1 MRISHISWNLIGLG
15 VPLLIAAVT
24 VPHLLSALGPQR
36 FGLLTL
42 AWGLIGYASALDFGV
57 GRAATH
63 QIAELRGAANA
74 AHDEV
79 AVVLS
84 TAVTV
89 TAVTGGL
96 AALCVIAS
104 LLFGVESFVKADQ
117 VPVQEIRLSIM
128 LLAVALPLQA
138 ISAAYRGVNEAFLH
152 FRGISVVRILLG
164 GANFGFPFLIALFT
178 QKIYRLVM
186 SLVASRGV
194 ALFVYRYLAH
204 QCMDQ
209 FIGANMAKF
218 SKEAARRLI
227 KFGGWFTLSSVL
239 NPVVA
244 AADRFYIASLI
255 SATVVAAYVIP
266 YEMVAQSLILVGAVT
281 TVIFPFL
288 SQIRISD
295 PERAR
300 KIFLRAL
307 MGSAFVMSLATLAF
321 WILGGAILDLW
332 LGSSIPEQSRDIVRV
347 LSLGLAPYALGTMCV
362 AQLHSMGRTDWTAK
376 INIIEFPLFLA
387 LVFYFIKNFGLIGA
401 AWAWVLRVTVDATL
415 LLLASLK
422 SK

>member
-1 MRISHISWNLIGLG
+1 M
-15 VPLLIAAVT
+15 PLLIAAVT
-24 VPHLLSALGPQR
+24 VPHLLSTLGAQR

-63 QIAELRGAANA
+63 QIAELRGTADAE
-74 AHDEV
+74 HGKV

-84 TAVTV
+84 TAVKV
-89 TAVTGGL
+89 TAVTGGF
-96 AALCVIAS
+96 AALCVTLS
-104 LLFGVESFVKADQ
+104 LLFGVEGFVKADK
-117 VPVQEIRLSIM
+117 VPAQEIRLSIV
-128 LLAVALPLQA
+128 LLAAALPLQA
-138 ISAAYRGVNEAFLH
+138 ISAAYRGVNEAFLQ

-178 QKIYRLVM
+178 QKMYWLVL
-186 SLVASRGV
+186 SLVASRGI
-194 ALFVYRYLAH
+194 ALFVYRYLAL
-204 QCMDQ
+204 QCVDQ
-209 FIGANMAKF
+209 MVGVSMAKF
-218 SKEAARRLI
+218 SKKVAKRLI
-227 KFGGWFTLSSVL
+227 KFGGWFTLSGVL

-255 SATVVAAYVIP
+255 SATVVATYVIP

-288 SQIRISD
+288 SQIRIGD

-300 KIFLRAL
+300 RIFFRAMMGSSFL
-307 MGSAFVMSLATLAF
+307 MGLATLAF
-321 WILGGAILDLW
+321 WVLGGVILDIW
-332 LGSSIPEQSRDIVRV
+332 LGSSIPEQSKDIVRV

-362 AQLHSMGRTDWTAK
+362 AQLHSIGRTDWTAK
-376 INIIEFPLFLA
+376 INVVEFPIFLA
-387 LVFYFIKNFGLIGA
+387 LIFYSIKNFGLIGA
-401 AWAWVLRVTVDATL
+401 AWAWVLRVTADAAL